1 MHGKLR
7 YQMAQNLFN
16 VSNPFFIMKNF
27 SDAQKEVDI
36 LVQQMGGYWSPLAML
51 ASVVEEVGELAREIN
66 ALEKI
71 KVKKPEERTNPID
84 EELADTLFSIICI
97 ANHYQVDLGASLDR
111 VLDKYRKRD
120 KNRFTKNDQEP

>member
-1 MHGKLR
+1 
-7 YQMAQNLFN
+7 MAQNLFN
-16 VSNPFFIMKNF
+16 ASIPFFIMKNF
-27 SDAQKEVDI
+27 PDAQKEVDI

-71 KVKKPEERTNPID
+71 KIKKPEERIKPIE

-111 VLDKYRKRD
+111 VINKYRIRD
-120 KNRFTKNDQEP
+120 MNRFAKNDP

>member
-1 MHGKLR
+1 
-7 YQMAQNLFN
+7 MAQNLFN
-16 VSNPFFIMKNF
+16 GSFPFFFMNNF
-27 SDAQKEVDI
+27 PDAQKEVDL

-71 KVKKPEERTNPID
+71 KIKKPEERVKPID

-97 ANHYQVDLGASLDR
+97 ANHYKVNLGKSLEN
-111 VLDKYRKRD
+111 VLEKYRKRD
-120 KNRFTKNDQEP
+120 KYRFTKND

>member
-1 MHGKLR
+1 MENRDFRGRKISLIV
-7 YQMAQNLFN
+7 QFF
-16 VSNPFFIMKNF
+16 FFIMNNF
-27 SDAQKEVDI
+27 SDAQKEVDL

-71 KVKKPEERTNPID
+71 KIKKPEEKLKPID

-97 ANHYQVDLGASLDR
+97 ANNYQVDLGDSLEK
-111 VLDKYRKRD
+111 VLEKYRKRD
-120 KNRFTKNDQEP
+120 KHRFTKNA